1 MTDEAEVAKTE
12 AIDRVESARPG
23 DYAVCLNALNKVLK
37 AKGKYGTFS
46 SEDVISELSDG
57 YETLAEPRILGAVFR
72 TARVAGR
79 IYGVLAG
86 ALPGGT
92 LTRLYAIMAQKHA
105 ENVGLVIAEGKP

>member
-1 MTDEAEVAKTE
+1 MKTVNIYKARTIRRADPPLESVTIVIDVPIPDVRGGELMPGEAFEQFRKDAE
-12 AIDRVESARPG
+12 A
-23 DYAVCLNALNKVLK
+23 
-37 AKGKYGTFS
+37 
-46 SEDVISELSDG
+46 
-57 YETLAEPRILGAVFR
+57 
-72 TARVAGR
+72 